1 MEPRLRDSLL
11 NEEVYS
17 YVLTFVL
24 RATDIFIVNLANKN
38 GKGRKQLHFCIQAKV
53 YVTTLYLPL
62 KNTYNTDLSFK
73 QPLKSSLIIHKEKT
87 KKIASMSVVL
97 YLIKN
102 HVNFI

>member
-11 NEEVYS
+11 NEEVVMS
-17 YVLTFVL
+17 LHLSLERPIF
-24 RATDIFIVNLANKN
+24 FIVILANKN

-73 QPLKSSLIIHKEKT
+73 QPLKNSLIIHKGKT
-87 KKIASMSVVL
+87 KEIATMSMVL
-97 YLIKN
+97 YVIKN
-102 HVNFI
+102 HVSFI